1 MGCKELLEG
10 STPQKGW
17 RGKARSSSKSGQRLG
32 QEQFE
37 RRFFLQENTAD
48 MMDMD
53 CIERKSFVTVMVWWG
68 GEHDY

>member
-48 MMDMD
+48 MD
-53 CIERKSFVTVMVWWG
+53 CVGSKSFVIVMVWWV

>member
-48 MMDMD
+48 MM
-53 CIERKSFVTVMVWWG
+53 ERKSFVTVMVWWV
-68 GEHDY
+68 GEHNY

>member
-48 MMDMD
+48 MYID
-53 CIERKSFVTVMVWWG
+53 CVGRKSFVTVMVWWV
-68 GEHDY
+68 GEHNY